1 MYPPVPLRREIRPE
15 SSDIETGC
23 RPRSRHRAYAA
34 AGPQRVIKYE
44 HHETMLMEQKIVIVD
59 YGMGNV
65 GSIRNMLKHIGFA
78 AVISGTREDIKSAD
92 KLILSGVGAFD
103 SAMNK
108 ISGAGILDVLNIK
121 VMEEKTPI
129 LGICLGMQLF
139 SHSSEEGLCR
149 GLGWIDAQTVR
160 FSFTGAASRLKVPH
174 MGWNTLTIRKPH
186 PLFQGMPGDMRFYF
200 VHSYHIHT
208 GHQDMSLATTH
219 YGYDFASAIA
229 KDNIC
234 GVQFHPEK
242 SHKFGM
248 TLLNNFVNLTK
259 QGP

>member
-1 MYPPVPLRREIRPE
+1 
-15 SSDIETGC
+15 
-23 RPRSRHRAYAA
+23 
-34 AGPQRVIKYE
+34 
-44 HHETMLMEQKIVIVD
+44 MEQKIVIVD

-65 GSIRNMLKHIGFA
+65 GSIRNMLKHIGFR
-78 AVISGTREDIKSAD
+78 AVISGTQEDINSAD

-108 ISGAGILDVLNIK
+108 ISSAGILDILNSK

-139 SHSSEEGLCR
+139 CHASEEGHCR
-149 GLGWIDAQTVR
+149 GLGWIDATTVR
-160 FSFTGAASRLKVPH
+160 FSFTKTTPRPRIPH
-174 MGWNTLTIRKPH
+174 MGWNTLSIQNPH
-186 PLFQGMPGDMRFYF
+186 PVFQGMSGDMRFYF
-200 VHSYHIHT
+200 VHSYHVH
-208 GHQDMSLATTH
+208 GARQDMILATTH
-219 YGYDFASAIA
+219 YGYDFASVIA

-248 TLLNNFVNLTK
+248 TLLHNFVTLM
-259 QGP
+259 